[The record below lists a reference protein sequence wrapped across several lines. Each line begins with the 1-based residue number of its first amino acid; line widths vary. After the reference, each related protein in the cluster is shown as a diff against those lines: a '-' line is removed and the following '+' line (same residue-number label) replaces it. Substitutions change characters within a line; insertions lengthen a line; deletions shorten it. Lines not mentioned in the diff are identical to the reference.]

1 MKPWISVV
9 SLGLIAATFTGCYRK
24 ELDSAREE
32 NDKRKAEIAQL
43 RTEIIQLKEA
53 GAKLTADKVKL
64 KETAQYFSRLGR
76 DQLAAGQLAK
86 ATTSFQTLIK
96 RFPNSPQA
104 VSAIKSLA
112 SAQLKQ
118 GANSK
123 SKKKKAAAAPAAAP
137 TAAPETAPAA
147 AVKSVKAVNQIQPK
161 SGAYAPSGDDQL
173 RKKLALCA
181 MFRKNIEAALSKTP
195 EERLAEFKEFMP
207 DTEMTLE
214 GLQEKDTKMIE
225 DEKSNNCEELRK
237 TAGE

>member
-9 SLGLIAATFTGCYRK
+9 SFGLIAATFTGCYRK

-123 SKKKKAAAAPAAAP
+123 SKKKKVTAAPAAAQ
-137 TAAPETAPAA
+137 APAPAA
-147 AVKSVKAVNQIQPK
+147 AVKSKKAVKIIQAK
-161 SGAYAPSGDDQL
+161 SDAYAPNGDDQL
-173 RKKLALCA
+173 RRKLALCA
-181 MFRKNIEAALSKTP
+181 TLRKNIEAALAKTP

-207 DTEMTLE
+207 ETEMTLE
-214 GLQEKDTKMIE
+214 SLQEKDAKMIE